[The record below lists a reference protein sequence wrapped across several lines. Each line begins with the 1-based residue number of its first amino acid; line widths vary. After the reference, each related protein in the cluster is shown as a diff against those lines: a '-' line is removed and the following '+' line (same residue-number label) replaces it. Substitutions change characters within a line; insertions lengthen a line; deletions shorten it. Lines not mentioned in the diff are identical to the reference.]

1 MYTLVV
7 MVRGDLFFLR
17 KAWMKGKEDKFVK
30 VVDLMSLSYSFKER
44 KREKYKERARML
56 VQSAKNTG
64 QAYWESYSSP
74 SFPCVKALSMF
85 IVQETAVTRDE
96 NVVDTR
102 GWRGIIH
109 EAWK

>member
-17 KAWMKGKEDKFVK
+17 KLEWKGKEDKFVK

-56 VQSAKNTG
+56 VQRQKIQGKHTG
-64 QAYWESYSSP
+64 RVIVLPP
-74 SFPCVKALSMF
+74 SLV
-85 IVQETAVTRDE
+85 
-96 NVVDTR
+96 
-102 GWRGIIH
+102 
-109 EAWK
+109 